1 MDIFSQKDY
10 YPVPSDDVIK
20 YKRHAYKKGTKK
32 EVLKTDI
39 PAIIVHLTSPI
50 DSVDYNSFSDFFLF
64 YRNFLSAGELYDYLI
79 LRFKW
84 CIREIESYSYD
95 EKNLEALKIA
105 KVALIRTFVL
115 IRHGILNH
123 FGDDFLLDENLRLRI
138 LSFLNEHIESDSKV
152 IISCMVSLKKV
163 WMYSVKLHW
172 ENVMFNEPL
181 MNTFADWIDYTIK
194 DITQL
199 DMVQKRRSRLSAHG
213 IQSITNPEARNRSI
227 MSIYKSMD
235 IRNIPN
241 NKTTMA
247 PNRRTPSML
256 LTQRDTSNSY
266 VTNAVGS
273 SHKVTKISQNGRTI
287 NENQNIN
294 RNTMSRLTRMSNI
307 IQDAKALRS
316 SNVNRILP
324 STPAKSVELILNTIY
339 SPDVEEKEIEASK
352 NISESSLQS
361 SNHFQKGI
369 MLLLAKWKKNH
380 KSSGK
385 ETSATQTSKTFRRE
399 TDMDNFVKYV
409 ISISSLKDS
418 KLEDIKKINENL
430 DLDSKFDIL
439 SARTIDEVE
448 YIVQMENDLYMKLRE
463 LESEFH
469 QDDQNNFGSFDK
481 EDSGDGLQEFSAMD
495 NLDLYKTVNT
505 IARSV
510 ISLTNTINN
519 INKSNPTFSHGSFDR
534 RKVKSSMPQLYN
546 RAASLSGLGSYTSL
560 KFYDAS
566 NEMNDVSYDGD
577 KPERLVFHDNNM
589 DGMDRV
595 SQKFVTATNV
605 GTSSPLKNVLPNL
618 LENYSTDTINTGD
631 GSSFITYDSQLTQ
644 NMTPQKVVSRMR
656 TPSLPEPAIK
666 KKTAFNNL
674 REFTFENSKENIN
687 SGSGSFIDVINSP
700 VTSIEKRTPL
710 SPITKENIKSSV
722 SSKKSSVIRPAS
734 GRISIVRGS
743 SSTPS
748 PTVKKIADFKTT
760 DNQLDEA
767 EERLLEL
774 EKSIRESKIQR
785 AVENNVS
792 VKDEEISQHKN
803 GSDEGLGIEDVGDE
817 VTSASSP
824 IEEIDINM
832 EPEIRSMHEESDFN
846 MTSSGSDDSVSIQS
860 EVRTQYWKSLAS
872 PQKSLNHSQMESLK
886 FYDSNGE
893 SDAGKLSSTNKYLF
907 SPDNESIDVASPV
920 KNVDDLKSRFLKT
933 GDQSETSS
941 QVAESIVTD
950 ITDASKPDNM
960 FGSKLDKNG
969 LKNILTASEEKLT
982 RDPVELALMKLEGTF
997 KRKNMNKEGDSEADL
1012 EKEVENLN
1020 IADLPELGN
1029 SPQEKRRSLLI
1040 ERRRQT
1046 MYEIPHTPSRS
1057 STFGLGIENDIM
1069 SEKNIKDLISQYHIE
1084 DESLLIKNHTNH
1096 VPFILMYESKQ
1107 IADQLTLIEMELM
1120 SEIDWKDLLDMKI
1133 LYKGPHL
1140 TSWLQLLV
1148 QNEELTGVDLA
1159 VARFNLTVDW
1169 AISEIVLTTDVK
1181 MRRNTI
1187 ERFIHVAEHCRKIQ
1201 NFNSMMQII
1210 LALNSVIVQKFTE
1223 AWRLI
1228 EPGDMLL
1235 WEELRGIT
1243 ALDWNYHTI
1252 RSMMKCIDPLKGCI
1266 PFIVVYLSDLSLN
1279 AEKKTWITEKKV
1291 VNYSK
1296 FNTNVQIVKNF
1307 IQKVQWSKYYK
1318 IQSDQELLS
1327 KCVYISSLSQDEI
1340 KFLTSE
1346 YAR

>member
-1 MDIFSQKDY
+1 MDIFGQKDY
-10 YPVPSDDVIK
+10 YPVPSNEVIK
-20 YKRHAYKKGTKK
+20 YKRHAHKKGSKK
-32 EVLKTDI
+32 EILKADI
-39 PAIIVHLTSPI
+39 PAIIVHLSSPN
-50 DSVDYNSFSDFFLF
+50 DTVDYSSFSDFFLF

-84 CIREIESYSYD
+84 CIREIESNSYD
-95 EKNLEALKIA
+95 EKNAAALNIA

-115 IRHGILNH
+115 LRHGMLNH
-123 FGDDFLLDENLRLRI
+123 FGDDFLQDENLRLRI
-138 LSFLNEHIESDSKV
+138 VSFLNDRSTTEFKI

-163 WMYSVKLHW
+163 WMYSAKLHW

-181 MNTFADWIDYTIK
+181 MNTFADWIDYNIK
-194 DITQL
+194 DVSQL
-199 DMVQKRRSRLSAHG
+199 DMVQKRRSRISAHG

-227 MSIYKSMD
+227 LSIYKAMD
-235 IRNIPN
+235 IPDLQNARPV
-241 NKTTMA
+241 TL

-256 LTQRDTSNSY
+256 LQQRDTSNSY
-266 VTNAVGS
+266 VTS
-273 SHKVTKISQNGRTI
+273 TLTERHKVSKISRYGMGTFERQNTH
-287 NENQNIN
+287 
-294 RNTMSRLTRMSNI
+294 RNTVSRLTRMSNI
-307 IQDAKALRS
+307 LQDAKTLRS
-316 SNVNRILP
+316 SDVNRILP

-339 SPDVEEKEIEASK
+339 SPEALEAQRSTK
-352 NISESSLQS
+352 NTKLYDTDTSQLTG
-361 SNHFQKGI
+361 NFHKGI
-369 MLLLAKWKKNH
+369 ISLLAKWKKNH
-380 KSSGK
+380 KNNAKENLSSLNK
-385 ETSATQTSKTFRRE
+385 IHKRE

-409 ISISSLKDS
+409 ISISSLNEN
-418 KLEDIKKINENL
+418 KLEDIKKLNEN
-430 DLDSKFDIL
+430 LDSKFDIL

-448 YIVQMENDLYMKLRE
+448 YIVQLENDLFMKLKE
-463 LESEFH
+463 LESQLQGHDTHFGTVD
-469 QDDQNNFGSFDK
+469 QDNSPNN
-481 EDSGDGLQEFSAMD
+481 LEFSAMD

-534 RKVKSSMPQLYN
+534 RKVKSSMPQLYD

-566 NEMNDVSYDGD
+566 DEVNDVSYEDD
-577 KPERLVFHDNNM
+577 KPERLVFLDNNM
-589 DGMDRV
+589 EGSKNMSPKMANGANV
-595 SQKFVTATNV
+595 S
-605 GTSSPLKNVLPNL
+605 TSSPLKNVLPNL
-618 LENYSTDTINTGD
+618 LENYSTDTVNTGD
-631 GSSFITYDSQLTQ
+631 ASSFITYDSQFTQ
-644 NMTPQKVVSRMR
+644 NITPHRMVSRMR

-674 REFTFENSKENIN
+674 REFTFENTKENVG
-687 SGSGSFIDVINSP
+687 SESGSFIDIINSP
-700 VTSIEKRTPL
+700 VTSIEKRIPL
-710 SPITKENIKSSV
+710 SPITTDNIKSSA
-722 SSKKSSVIRPAS
+722 SSKKSLVRPAS
-734 GRISIVRGS
+734 GRISIVRGAS
-743 SSTPS
+743 NSPS
-748 PTVKKIADFKTT
+748 PTLKKVVEFKDT
-760 DNQLDEA
+760 DGPLVQA
-767 EERLLEL
+767 EEKLLEL
-774 EKSIRESKIQR
+774 ERTIRQSKVQR
-785 AVENNVS
+785 SEAH
-792 VKDEEISQHKN
+792 DEEAQAN
-803 GSDEGLGIEDVGDE
+803 DEEKDNSEEMSIVAPEQEE
-817 VTSASSP
+817 VN
-824 IEEIDINM
+824 IDSK
-832 EPEIRSMHEESDFN
+832 PEIKSMQDESDFN
-846 MTSSGSDDSVSIQS
+846 MTTSSSGGSISIQS
-860 EVRTQYWKSLAS
+860 EQDLRTQYWKSLGS
-872 PQKSLNHSQMESLK
+872 PQKSLNHSQMDSLK
-886 FYDSNGE
+886 FYDSNAE
-893 SDAGKLSSTNKYLF
+893 SEVDRNNFNNKYLF
-907 SPDNESIDVASPV
+907 SPDTESIDVASPV
-920 KNVDDLKSRFLKT
+920 KNVDDLKSKFLKT

-950 ITDASKPDNM
+950 ITDASKADNI

-969 LKNILTASEEKLT
+969 LKNILTASEEKLSK
-982 RDPVELALMKLEGTF
+982 DPVELALMKLEGTF
-997 KRKNMNKEGDSEADL
+997 KRNKNNGESDTDL

-1020 IADLPELGN
+1020 IADLPDLGN
-1029 SPQEKRRSLLI
+1029 SPVEKRKSLLI

-1057 STFGLGIENDIM
+1057 SVFGRVMESDQL

-1096 VPFILMYESKQ
+1096 IPFILMYESKQ
-1107 IADQLTLIEMELM
+1107 IAYQLTLIEVELFN
-1120 SEIDWKDLLDMKI
+1120 EIDWKDLLDMKI
-1133 LYKGPHL
+1133 LYKGPTL

-1181 MRRNTI
+1181 MKRNTI

-1266 PFIVVYLSDLSLN
+1266 PFIVVYLSDLSIN
-1279 AEKKTWITEKKV
+1279 AEKRTWITEKKV

-1318 IQSDQELLS
+1318 IESDQELLS

-1346 YAR
+1346 FAR